1 MFERETL
8 PDGSILLRAARCRFT
23 FRRPRPGVLLVI
35 IDGYDDGA
43 FGDAPFDHIFADIAR
58 FGTLELFVDTTQ
70 ALGAVTSV
78 RESWT
83 AWFAAQKPRLR
94 RVHLAGASKFMLSAL
109 HITKELSRTGDLI
122 QVYSDHAAFM
132 AALARAGT
140 AAPG

>member
-8 PDGSILLRAARCRFT
+8 PDGSTVLRAARCSFT

-35 IDGYDDGA
+35 IEGYDDGL
-43 FGDAPFDHIFADIAR
+43 FGDAPFDQILAHIAR
-58 FGTLELFVDTTQ
+58 FGALELFVDTTR

-78 RESWT
+78 REAWT
-83 AWFAAQKPRLR
+83 AWFAAQQPRLR
-94 RVHLAGASKFMLSAL
+94 RVHIAGASKFILSTM

-122 QVYSDHAAFM
+122 QVYSDHDAFM

-140 AAPG
+140 RSP